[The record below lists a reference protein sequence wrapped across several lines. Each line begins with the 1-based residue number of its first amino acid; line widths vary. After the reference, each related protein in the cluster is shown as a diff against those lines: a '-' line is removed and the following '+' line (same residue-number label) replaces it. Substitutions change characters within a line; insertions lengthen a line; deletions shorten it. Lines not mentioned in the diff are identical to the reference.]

1 VNIHSWRF
9 YWAEVWQNMRHNPV
23 LTFASV
29 TSAAVALL
37 VLAVFAA
44 LSLNVGRIAS
54 SMEGQVGIEA
64 FLKPAVTTAQ
74 GTQLAASVR
83 AWAGVQS
90 ATFVS
95 KQQALAQLEKDFGP
109 SGQSFKPLGT
119 QNPLLDAIYVKATTT
134 KSVAPLAARLRTL
147 SQVQSVNYQAPVVQR
162 LFKAVDIV
170 RLVGLAMGILLALG
184 TLLVIQNAIRTGIFA
199 RRREIHIM
207 RLVGATEGFIRLPF
221 LLEGMLLGLGGAV
234 VASLVTAGLY
244 HVYAA
249 TMHADLP
256 FLPVVAEASADQTIL
271 PLMLGVGLVIGLVAS
286 QLSIRR
292 GRI

>member
-1 VNIHSWRF
+1 MNIHSWRF
-9 YWAEVWQNMRHNPV
+9 YFSEVWQNMRQNPV
-23 LTFASV
+23 LTFASI

-44 LSLNVGRIAS
+44 MSLNVGRLAN

-64 FLKPAVTTAQ
+64 FLKPSVTSAQ
-74 GTQLAASVR
+74 GAQIATSVR
-83 AWAGVQS
+83 SWSQVQS
-90 ATFVS
+90 AVFVS
-95 KQQALAQLEKDFGP
+95 KQQALAQLEKDFGS
-109 SGQSFKPLGT
+109 SGQAFKPLGS
-119 QNPLLDAIYVKATTT
+119 QNPLLDAIYVKATTAQA
-134 KSVAPLAARLRTL
+134 VAPLAARLQKL
-147 SQVQSVNYQAPVVQR
+147 PEVQTVNYQAPVVER
-162 LFKAVDIV
+162 LLKAVSIV

-221 LLEGMLLGLGGAV
+221 LLEGMLLGLMGALL
-234 VASLVTAGLY
+234 ATLLTAGLY
-244 HVYAA
+244 HLYAS
-249 TMHADLP
+249 TVHLDLP
-256 FLPVVAEASADQTIL
+256 FLPVVGEATADRTIL
-271 PLMLGVGLVIGLVAS
+271 PLTLALGVVIGLVAS